1 MNNKI
6 SNPYL
11 KQLISEISNKTAE
24 GRITGVSWSIIEEA
38 KKKKKIKEADKKK
51 ETPADEKDT
60 NLPSSDT
67 ETDKATDSGSDKVG
81 GLPPLGGTDETPKD
95 ANAGEGGDTSKTGAA
110 PEADSKADADKAE
123 ADAAEA
129 KAKLEKAKAEKDQA
143 EKELKDQAYVKLG
156 SSSGTE
162 FLLGKV
168 LNTAFKTNTI
178 DALAREM
185 VQKLKI
191 QTVEDMNLFS
201 EEVAPYMTIPGMAD
215 LITSM
220 KPLATK
226 QSETPTE
233 EPKA

>member
-11 KQLISEISNKTAE
+11 KQLISEIANKTSE
-24 GRITGVSWSIIEEA
+24 GRISDISWGLINEA
-38 KKKKKIKEADKKK
+38 KKKKIKEVEKKK
-51 ETPADEKDT
+51 KDPTLDDKDVSSPTDVDKNPDVGTDLPQIGGSDEKF
-60 NLPSSDT
+60 
-67 ETDKATDSGSDKVG
+67 KATD
-81 GLPPLGGTDETPKD
+81 
-95 ANAGEGGDTSKTGAA
+95 A
-110 PEADSKADADKAE
+110 PENKESEKTDNTSDVGNTTDDADKAE

-143 EKELKDQAYVKLG
+143 EKELKDQSYVKLG

-168 LNTAFKTNTI
+168 LSTAFKTNTI

-191 QTVEDMNLFS
+191 QTVEDLNLFS
-201 EEVAPYMTIPGMAD
+201 EEVAPYMTIPGMTD

-226 QSETPTE
+226 QSETPDE
-233 EPKA
+233 ESKA